1 MPRPLTTK
9 WGQWIEVLND
19 GYWRQGSVSSF
30 FNLGTLFLF
39 FFWAKRYA
47 CDNVMQNEGTKLTS
61 FKGDP
66 NPKWLHSRSPPH
78 VDALSHYQSTYY
90 CCMFSFVIV
99 SFCDGPY
106 STTDVL
112 TLISQ
117 SAFCIALWVSI
128 AAFFFYYLYIYI
140 YITIIILSNN
150 NIEHYFDFRQFPT
163 PGKRALNSSWI
174 PVIYNWLNFNFVG
187 WVESFTL

>member
-1 MPRPLTTK
+1 
-9 WGQWIEVLND
+9 
-19 GYWRQGSVSSF
+19 
-30 FNLGTLFLF
+30 
-39 FFWAKRYA
+39 
-47 CDNVMQNEGTKLTS
+47 MQNEGTKLTS

-128 AAFFFYYLYIYI
+128 AAFFFFFFYYLYIY
-140 YITIIILSNN
+140 YYYYTI
-150 NIEHYFDFRQFPT
+150 
-163 PGKRALNSSWI
+163 
-174 PVIYNWLNFNFVG
+174 
-187 WVESFTL
+187 